1 MKHFI
6 EFVLIGAMATS
17 GISTTGHGA
26 VPRVSPQVCK
36 EVLGLFEKKF
46 CGVGFTFECFCCDGL
61 SRTELQEDIKT
72 LRVLLDRFPS
82 TLTGAIKE
90 LLHRRANTS
99 AGLRSKV
106 APPFQ
111 SPEAVCRA
119 CFSRLLFD
127 LKGWNFVRKIKE
139 TYRPS
144 FFEGDLA
151 FEEAVARRVS
161 ASSDPIRTK
170 YKELSFTDISELLCS
185 DVYAKCYEEA
195 LCQSSAKVR
204 IYHRI
209 FLFFDKEIPETDA
222 ALFYGEEV
230 FRASLR
236 YERVKH
242 DIENGM
248 INDKTYRLVG
258 RFEQLAREILRR
270 RNLMVTIAKA
280 ALKKDH
286 FSRYHCNN
294 RSNGKLPRELEDK
307 IERETAF
314 IDRMRARL
322 THMRNE
328 LNILQERLY
337 RDSNWWKPANLIDEE
352 EEKKILEEIE

>member
-26 VPRVSPQVCK
+26 VPRVSPQVCE

-46 CGVGFTFECFCCDGL
+46 CGVDFTFKGFRCDGL

-90 LLHRRANTS
+90 LLHRRADTS

-111 SPEAVCRA
+111 SPEAVCGA

-139 TYRPS
+139 TSRS
-144 FFEGDLA
+144 FFEGGLA
-151 FEEAVARRVS
+151 FEEAVARCGS
-161 ASSDPIRTK
+161 EPIQTR

-204 IYHRI
+204 IYHRM
-209 FLFFDKEIPETDA
+209 FLFFDKDIPQSDA

-236 YERVKH
+236 YERVKR
-242 DIENGM
+242 DIENGT
-248 INDKTYRLVG
+248 IDNKTHLLIP
-258 RFEQLAREILRR
+258 RFFRLARETGFRCNI
-270 RNLMVTIAKA
+270 MTCIAETS
-280 ALKKDH
+280 LKKD
-286 FSRYHCNN
+286 FFKSYGLEERLD
-294 RSNGKLPRELEDK
+294 GKLPGELRDK
-307 IERETAF
+307 IKRETDL
-314 IDRMRARL
+314 IYRMQRRL
-322 THMRNE
+322 EAMRND
-328 LNILQERLY
+328 LNALLERVGWY
-337 RDSNWWKPANLIDEE
+337 WDTNWWKVNFVGEKE
-352 EEKKILEEIE
+352 GKKILEEIE

>member
-26 VPRVSPQVCK
+26 VPRVSPQVC
-36 EVLGLFEKKF
+36 EEALGLFEKKF
-46 CGVGFTFECFCCDGL
+46 CGVDFTFKGFCCDGL
-61 SRTELQEDIKT
+61 SSTELQEDIKT

-90 LLHRRANTS
+90 SLHRRADTS

-111 SPEAVCRA
+111 SPEAVCGA

-139 TYRPS
+139 TSRS
-144 FFEGDLA
+144 FFEGGLA
-151 FEEAVARRVS
+151 FEEAVARCGS
-161 ASSDPIRTK
+161 EPIQTR

-204 IYHRI
+204 IYHRM
-209 FLFFDKEIPETDA
+209 FLFFDKDIPQSDA

-236 YERVKH
+236 YERIKR
-242 DIENGM
+242 DIENGTVD
-248 INDKTYRLVG
+248 DKTYRLVG

-294 RSNGKLPRELEDK
+294 RSNGKLPRELKDK

-314 IDRMRARL
+314 IDRMNEKCSCSVFPVAQDLRHL
-322 THMRNE
+322 VPLFTHFLVAM
-328 LNILQERLY
+328 
-337 RDSNWWKPANLIDEE
+337 
-352 EEKKILEEIE
+352 